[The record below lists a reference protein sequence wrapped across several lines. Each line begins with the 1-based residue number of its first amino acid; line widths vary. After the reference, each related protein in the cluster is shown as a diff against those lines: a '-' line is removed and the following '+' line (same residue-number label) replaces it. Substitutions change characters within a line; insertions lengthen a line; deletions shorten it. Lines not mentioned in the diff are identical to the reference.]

1 VWADFLV
8 GSQSRGTMVQTGK
21 AFGGWSVTQRT
32 GSGAALKATSE
43 GSTGHSLF
51 VKAWLRDRSDR
62 IQKAIAGFRG

>member
-1 VWADFLV
+1 
-8 GSQSRGTMVQTGK
+8 MQTGK